1 MFATVIVAHLLAVLF
16 TFCGVVQLCVQLG
29 GPRPESA
36 GEFVGSLLLSCWP
49 LAVAVLIELL
59 VQIACMLEKML
70 LQKADPAEKAVA
82 ERKMPFKPVTKKQSE
97 PASASG
103 QFFRANP
110 VPPTPPAPT
119 TPVVSKPEPP
129 VEPVKKE
136 EVKETPAAE
145 KPQKKESSLSYFRV
159 D

>member
-59 VQIACMLEKML
+59 VQIACMLEKLL
-70 LQKADPAEKAVA
+70 LQKSDSADTSVA
-82 ERKMPFKPVTKKQSE
+82 ERKTPFKPVTKKQGDA
-97 PASASG
+97 ASASG
-103 QFFRANP
+103 QYFRANP
-110 VPPTPPAPT
+110 LPQPPTPPTPPTPPSPAPVAEEKKQT
-119 TPVVSKPEPP
+119 TDA
-129 VEPVKKE
+129 
-136 EVKETPAAE
+136 PAE
-145 KPQKKESSLSYFRV
+145 QQPQKKESSLSFFRV